1 MKEYEKR
8 LPYEN
13 VRQRRL
19 SSDMEEIAP
28 PGLSDRGGKIMHIRP
43 LNGRPARRARIASRM
58 FRACGVAVLLVCAVA
73 IGLPPP
79 ANATAGKDYRLSGPY
94 TQNNLSIYLI
104 HREGRSEGPA
114 PITLGE
120 AMRQGLVKVVET
132 GSVSS
137 LKVRNLSDREVFIQ
151 SGDIVKGGKQD
162 RVLLT
167 SLLVPPKSGYIPI
180 GAFCVEQGRWA
191 RRGLENVMA
200 FSTSA
205 YRMPSRAGKIAMMKS
220 MGRETAPEAVWSGRL
235 GRMRRRRGGSLQG
248 EVWRSV
254 AMIQQGLGRAV
265 RARVADERSRSSL
278 QLSLENKRLAS
289 VVADYEKAL
298 GGLSARHPDAV
309 GYVFAVNGRINSGDE
324 FESTGLFRKLWQRQL
339 KAAATEAVAEKG
351 APKRIR
357 PTLAEVAAFIDSARA
372 AKPALRAM
380 PGGLNLETR
389 RASESFY
396 MEVRRGND
404 RWVHRNFVAR

>member
-1 MKEYEKR
+1 MY
-8 LPYEN
+8 
-13 VRQRRL
+13 
-19 SSDMEEIAP
+19 
-28 PGLSDRGGKIMHIRP
+28 IRP
-43 LNGRPARRARIASRM
+43 LKGRPARRARIASRM
-58 FRACGVAVLLVCAVA
+58 LRAFGVAVLLACAVA

-104 HREGRSEGPA
+104 HREGRTDGPA
-114 PITLGE
+114 PITLEE
-120 AMRQGLVKVVET
+120 AMRRGLVKVVET

-137 LKVRNLSDREVFIQ
+137 LKVRNLGDREVFIQ

-167 SLLVPPKSGYIPI
+167 SLIVPPKSGYIPI
-180 GAFCVEQGRWA
+180 SAFCVEQGRWA

-220 MGRETAPEAVWSGRL
+220 MGYETAPETARIGRL
-235 GRMRRRRGGSLQG
+235 TFERGQRPLGWLQGIRQQRGASLQG

-254 AMIQQGLGRAV
+254 GAMQKALYHAV
-265 RARVADERSRSSL
+265 RAQVADQRSRTSL

-289 VVADYEKAL
+289 AVADYEKAL
-298 GGLSARHPDAV
+298 GGLSAKHPDAV

-324 FESTGLFRKLWQRQL
+324 FESTGLFHKLWSRQL
-339 KAAATEAVAEKG
+339 KAAATEAIAEKG
-351 APKRIR
+351 AHKLIQ
-357 PTLAEVAAFIDSARA
+357 PTLAEVGAFIDSARA

-389 RASESFY
+389 EASGSFY

-404 RWVHRNFVAR
+404 RWVHRNFVTR